1 LTNKLKR
8 CKLFLSVKIILSI
21 KEKVAMGHNKREGV
35 FTINDLE
42 TLKVVADPVR
52 NQIMEVLEKKPQNV
66 KEVAEKLGLA
76 PSKLYYHFNMLEKV
90 GLIKVMETRQIANL
104 IEKYYQTTSSFIDID
119 PNLLNFSTTEGKEN
133 LYTMV
138 TSTIDTTR
146 EDLLRSLQA
155 RSLQIEQGAEGK
167 LRSVTLSRYISNMS
181 DEKANEF
188 HKRMQEL
195 LEEFIDT
202 DTKDPDQQTFA
213 LTIALYPSFYFRD
226 LSNEKQ
232 E

>member
-1 LTNKLKR
+1 
-8 CKLFLSVKIILSI
+8 
-21 KEKVAMGHNKREGV
+21 MGHTKREGV
-35 FTINDLE
+35 FTIKDLE

-66 KEVAEKLGLA
+66 KEVADKLGLA

-90 GLIKVMETRQIANL
+90 GLIQVVETRQVANL
-104 IEKYYQTTSSFIDID
+104 IEKYYQSTSSFVDID
-119 PNLLNFSTTEGKEN
+119 PNLLNFSTAEGKEN

-155 RSLQIEQGAEGK
+155 RSLQIEQGIAGK
-167 LRSVTLSRYISNMS
+167 LRAVTLSRYLSNMS

-188 HKRMQEL
+188 HQRLAEL
-195 LEEFIDT
+195 LDEFIDN

-213 LTIALYPSFYFRD
+213 MTLALYPSFYYRD
-226 LSNEKQ
+226 LSNENK

>member
-1 LTNKLKR
+1 
-8 CKLFLSVKIILSI
+8 
-21 KEKVAMGHNKREGV
+21 MGHNKREGV

-195 LEEFIDT
+195 LEDFIDT

>member
-1 LTNKLKR
+1 LTNSFKR
-8 CKLFLSVKIILSI
+8 CKLFLSVKLILAI

-35 FTINDLE
+35 FIIKDLD

-90 GLIKVMETRQIANL
+90 GLINVAETRQVANL

-119 PNLLNFSTTEGKEN
+119 PTLLNFSTSEGKEN

-155 RSLQIEQGAEGK
+155 RSLQLEQGVAGK
-167 LRSVTLSRYISNMS
+167 LRAVTLSRYLSNLS
-181 DEKANEF
+181 DEKADEF
-188 HKRMQEL
+188 HKRLEEL
-195 LEEFIDT
+195 LEEFIDA

-213 LTIALYPSFYFRD
+213 MTLAMYPSFYFRD
-226 LSNEKQ
+226 LSNEQQ

>member
-1 LTNKLKR
+1 
-8 CKLFLSVKIILSI
+8 
-21 KEKVAMGHNKREGV
+21 
-35 FTINDLE
+35 
-42 TLKVVADPVR
+42 
-52 NQIMEVLEKKPQNV
+52 
-66 KEVAEKLGLA
+66 
-76 PSKLYYHFNMLEKV
+76 
-90 GLIKVMETRQIANL
+90 
-104 IEKYYQTTSSFIDID
+104 
-119 PNLLNFSTTEGKEN
+119 
-133 LYTMV
+133 MV

-181 DEKANEF
+181 DEKVNEF

-213 LTIALYPSFYFRD
+213 MTLALYPSYYYRD

>member
-1 LTNKLKR
+1 
-8 CKLFLSVKIILSI
+8 
-21 KEKVAMGHNKREGV
+21 MGHTKREGV
-35 FTINDLE
+35 FTIKDLE

-66 KEVAEKLGLA
+66 KEVADKLGLA

-90 GLIKVMETRQIANL
+90 GLIQVVETRQVANL
-104 IEKYYQTTSSFIDID
+104 IEKYYQSTSSFVDID
-119 PNLLNFSTTEGKEN
+119 PNLLNFSTAEGKEN

-155 RSLQIEQGAEGK
+155 RSLQIEQGIAGK
-167 LRSVTLSRYISNMS
+167 LRAVTLSRYLSNMS

-188 HKRMQEL
+188 HQRLAEL
-195 LEEFIDT
+195 LDEFIDN

-213 LTIALYPSFYFRD
+213 MTLALYPSFYYRD
-226 LSNEKQ
+226 LSNENKD
-232 E
+232 